1 MLADFTWTEVCPFEC
16 ERHRAHN
23 KKVGCTSALHSSAR
37 TTPTRWLSGFLHV
50 APCQAGLQT
59 STIRGKPSA
68 RSTVASTAVISPDG
82 RRRTKDR
89 TRAAGPNVCAHV
101 GCRDC
106 SMSHDDMLA
115 DSPALHVVN
124 FVRGLLWHP
133 RPSLD
138 RTSEVVRSTVY
149 CGIHGRHVTARPTSY
164 EARSTVA
171 STAVTWPDDRRRTK
185 DRTPAAGSN
194 VCAHVGCRDCSVSH
208 HGMLADSPALR
219 VVIFVRA
226 LLWHPRPSLA
236 QTTAVVRRTVRRQ
249 LALMYAEFC
258 AVSDVVTLRND
269 REERPLEAGSS
280 FQELRVGFPRFMPVE
295 AHRRAQSH
303 TALAM
308 SIHHSLHKKQAPF
321 SMWLLVPPRREVEFR
336 VGCTRWLPEFLHVTP
351 WQAGLQPSTI
361 RGKPRG
367 RIAVGPQLQLPL
379 SWLRFAA
386 RSTVAST
393 AVACTDGR
401 RRTKDRTSAA
411 GPNVC
416 AHVRC
421 RDSSMSHRG
430 MPAAIRA
437 LHVGNFVEVR
447 AILDVAS
454 VPFWAAAHHASHAR
468 STVTSTAVTWP
479 DNRRRTKGRTPAAG
493 PNVCAHV
500 GCRDCSTSHHGM
512 LADSPALRVVNFMGV
527 RAVLDVTNAP
537 IWAAG
542 DRGSHARSTVASTA
556 VISPDGRR
564 RTKDRTRA
572 AGPNVCAHVG
582 GRDCS
587 MSHHAMLADSPALR
601 VVIFVRGLLWH
612 LRPSRDSMSVVMRG
626 TRGLPGFLHVT
637 SWQAVRGQ
645 LRVRS
650 TVASTLSAD
659 SPPMSYEGPYVG
671 SWPLVYAPTW
681 AVGIVPCHTG
691 LLGDRLPN
699 LSPGPHRA
707 FCRSVGCSD
716 VSMSYRRQSGHET
729 PDVANV
735 VEFCTV
741 SDVVT
746 LRNDREERPLKVGF
760 SFQELRGVSIT
771 GFTKCKR
778 RSRCGS
784 WFLPGAKW
792 NSASGAHVGS
802 WDSSMS
808 CNVILGDS
816 PAFYLVNFVHSVAT
830 GIPPCHTMDG
840 MPSTAPH
847 QLHAQ
852 SSITAVSCTTISSS

>member
-542 DRGSHARSTVASTA
+542 DRGSHAL
-556 VISPDGRR
+556 GG
-564 RTKDRTRA
+564 DRYS
-572 AGPNVCAHVG
+572 
-582 GRDCS
+582 S
-587 MSHHAMLADSPALR
+587 MSHHARQCYRPALY
-601 VVIFVRGLLWH
+601 VVNLVRGLLWH
-612 LRPSRDSMSVVMRG
+612 PRPSLAQTADVVRR
-626 TRGLPGFLHVT
+626 T
-637 SWQAVRGQ
+637 VRGQ
-645 LRVRS
+645 LV
-650 TVASTLSAD
+650 L
-659 SPPMSYEGPYVG
+659 M
-671 SWPLVYAPTW
+671 YAHTW
-681 AVGIVPCHTG
+681 AVGIVPCRTMPCWPTAQHCAWSSSCAVYCG
-691 LLGDRLPN
+691 IYGR
-699 LSPGPHRA
+699 H
-707 FCRSVGCSD
+707 
-716 VSMSYRRQSGHET
+716 
-729 PDVANV
+729 
-735 VEFCTV
+735 
-741 SDVVT
+741 VT
-746 LRNDREERPLKVGF
+746 ACPSSCE
-760 SFQELRGVSIT
+760 
-771 GFTKCKR
+771 
-778 RSRCGS
+778 
-784 WFLPGAKW
+784 
-792 NSASGAHVGS
+792 AHVGCR
-802 WDSSMS
+802 DSSMS
-808 CNVILGDS
+808 HHGKLYV
-816 PAFYLVNFVHSVAT
+816 VNFVCALLWHPLCQRTHRRCRTKVHMSAA
-830 GIPPCHTMDG
+830 GP
-840 MPSTAPH
+840 
-847 QLHAQ
+847 
-852 SSITAVSCTTISSS
+852 

>member
-1 MLADFTWTEVCPFEC
+1 M
-16 ERHRAHN
+16 
-23 KKVGCTSALHSSAR
+23 R
-37 TTPTRWLSGFLHV
+37 TRGLSGLFHV
-50 APCQAGLQT
+50 TPPHAGRQP
-59 STIRGKPSA
+59 SIARGQLRA
-68 RSTVASTAVISPDG
+68 RSTVASTALAWQNL
-82 RRRTKDR
+82 RRRTKAR
-89 TRAAGPNVCAHV
+89 MLTVGPNVCRILRSF
-101 GCRDC
+101 GCRDPSKRSGGTATGGRVFISGTSGRIPPVHACRSTPESAKPHC
-106 SMSHDDMLA
+106 SSHEYPSQPSQKASAVLDVA
-115 DSPALHVVN
+115 SGSSPA
-124 FVRGLLWHP
+124 
-133 RPSLD
+133 
-138 RTSEVVRSTVY
+138 RS
-149 CGIHGRHVTARPTSY
+149 GI
-164 EARSTVA
+164 
-171 STAVTWPDDRRRTK
+171 
-185 DRTPAAGSN
+185 
-194 VCAHVGCRDCSVSH
+194 
-208 HGMLADSPALR
+208 
-219 VVIFVRA
+219 
-226 LLWHPRPSLA
+226 
-236 QTTAVVRRTVRRQ
+236 
-249 LALMYAEFC
+249 
-258 AVSDVVTLRND
+258 
-269 REERPLEAGSS
+269 
-280 FQELRVGFPRFMPVE
+280 
-295 AHRRAQSH
+295 
-303 TALAM
+303 
-308 SIHHSLHKKQAPF
+308 
-321 SMWLLVPPRREVEFR
+321 PRRVLTWA
-336 VGCTRWLPEFLHVTP
+336 VGIPPCHIMTGSRSATLCTWSTSCTRWLPEFLHVTP

-792 NSASGAHVGS
+792 NSASGVYCGIHGGHVTGPRTSYEGPYVGS
-802 WDSSMS
+802 WPMRTRWLPGFLHVTPWTACPALHLINFMEPAAQFSMS
-808 CNVILGDS
+808 GV
-816 PAFYLVNFVHSVAT
+816 
-830 GIPPCHTMDG
+830 
-840 MPSTAPH
+840 TAPH
-847 QLHAQ
+847 
-852 SSITAVSCTTISSS
+852 STTLRGNVQYAFNNMKMWRTVHIVCLLNLEI